1 MERAGMHCERRAA
14 SGPGVFSISRNRQVA
29 RARIVTAVPRKGGV
43 HRITDT
49 IVSEAASAVS
59 AREKRGYPDIEGLLL
74 SEA

>member
-1 MERAGMHCERRAA
+1 MSAVR
-14 SGPGVFSISRNRQVA
+14 PVA
-29 RARIVTAVPRKGGV
+29 RGCSQFREIAKWLGRGLSRLSREREGV